1 MKKNHILLGKIFGIP
16 IGLDYSWFLIFFLL
30 TWVLAT
36 NYYPNEYKNWN
47 EIEYWGIGALTS
59 IFLFISVLL
68 HELGHSIIAI
78 KYKIK
83 VKEINLFIFGGI
95 SEIAG
100 EPPKASSEFW
110 IAIAGPVVSI
120 LLAGIFF
127 AMEKGLNI
135 FLLTALFEYMALI
148 NFALAIFNLI
158 PGFPLDGGR
167 VLRAIVWGITKNFKK
182 ATVIASAAGRFFGFV
197 FIFFGVYQIFGGDI
211 FNGLWIAFIGWFLD
225 SAAVSQLREQT
236 VHDLLTG
243 HKVFEAMSQDYGI
256 VQYDSTLQEIVD
268 NHFLGINRRALF
280 VKKDDKITG
289 LVTLHR
295 FNIVSRDQWD
305 TTPVENVM
313 IPISDAEKT
322 SIDAEVWEAM
332 NKLNSEGVNQLP
344 VVKNGEVEGIFS
356 RDNVISFIEE
366 MKHQN
371 HIVKV

>member
-1 MKKNHILLGKIFGIP
+1 MVSGLL
-16 IGLDYSWFLIFFLL
+16 
-30 TWVLAT
+30 
-36 NYYPNEYKNWN
+36 
-47 EIEYWGIGALTS
+47 
-59 IFLFISVLL
+59 
-68 HELGHSIIAI
+68 
-78 KYKIK
+78 
-83 VKEINLFIFGGI
+83 
-95 SEIAG
+95 
-100 EPPKASSEFW
+100 
-110 IAIAGPVVSI
+110 
-120 LLAGIFF
+120 
-127 AMEKGLNI
+127 
-135 FLLTALFEYMALI
+135 
-148 NFALAIFNLI
+148 
-158 PGFPLDGGR
+158 
-167 VLRAIVWGITKNFKK
+167 
-182 ATVIASAAGRFFGFV
+182 
-197 FIFFGVYQIFGGDI
+197 
-211 FNGLWIAFIGWFLD
+211 
-225 SAAVSQLREQT
+225 
-236 VHDLLTG
+236 
-243 HKVFEAMSQDYGI
+243 I

-371 HIVKV
+371 NFAKV